1 MEITTELV
9 KHLANLSRLKF
20 SSEELENFKHE
31 FEKTMEHV
39 DKLQSVDTSKVNENT
54 RTLNAK
60 TELRVDEVKES
71 LKQEVALQ
79 EAPEKA
85 YGMFRIKKIV
95 E

>member
-1 MEITTELV
+1 MEITTDLV

-31 FEKTMEHV
+31 FAKTMEHM
-39 DKLQSVDTSKVNENT
+39 DKLQSVDTSSVDEHA
-54 RTLNAK
+54 RTLDANN
-60 TELRVDEVKES
+60 ELRADEVKDS
-71 LKQEVALQ
+71 LKQELALK